1 MFIQRSRSRTI
12 PFDWSPAGIQFRISR
27 FTVKLSKKF
36 KQRFDHCLAACEIRK
51 STIRNAGNGVFISE
65 AVMKGQILFKYG
77 GRRISFPEAD
87 QLSEMV
93 RGASRI
99 FLFRFQLHSVLVDM
113 HRL

>member
-93 RGASRI
+93 RAFSC
-99 FLFRFQLHSVLVDM
+99 FVFQLHSVLLDM
-113 HRL
+113 HQL